1 MRGSRKT
8 YCLSQEEEGNSS
20 KKGSVVV
27 HRSQLPRYR
36 PKQDSHPPLSQ
47 GDSRATKV
55 AKESNVAP
63 QQQEVGGRR
72 ELGEAGGVTGILQL
86 QRELVACKARLLDQ
100 DSEMKKLR
108 EESSSNLASI
118 ASSLRLLSVSLR
130 KKNAALKQLIKE
142 KDLVIHSQGEVIKRL
157 RAEKLQIEE
166 GGDSDSGV
174 VLCDSEFSDATIE
187 LSDTAI
193 DDLGEVNSRVRS
205 DSTSKNG
212 VVSER
217 ENIQQSLVKRVQ
229 LNHRSITKPRD
240 VKYRRISKSKSKS
253 MDELR
258 EQLRMY
264 RIDQ

>member
-27 HRSQLPRYR
+27 HKSQLPRYR

-47 GDSRATKV
+47 GDSRATKA
-55 AKESNVAP
+55 AKESNAP
-63 QQQEVGGRR
+63 PQQEVAGRG

-142 KDLVIHSQGEVIKRL
+142 KDLVIQSQGEVIKRL

>member
-1 MRGSRKT
+1 MG
-8 YCLSQEEEGNSS
+8 
-20 KKGSVVV
+20 
-27 HRSQLPRYR
+27 
-36 PKQDSHPPLSQ
+36 
-47 GDSRATKV
+47 
-55 AKESNVAP
+55 
-63 QQQEVGGRR
+63 
-72 ELGEAGGVTGILQL
+72 
-86 QRELVACKARLLDQ
+86 
-100 DSEMKKLR
+100 
-108 EESSSNLASI
+108 
-118 ASSLRLLSVSLR
+118 
-130 KKNAALKQLIKE
+130 
-142 KDLVIHSQGEVIKRL
+142 KDLVIESQGEVIKRL
-157 RAEKLQIEE
+157 RAEKLLIEE

-212 VVSER
+212 IVSER
-217 ENIQQSLVKRVQ
+217 GNTQQSLVKRVQ